1 MLSNCLFINL
11 KERTDRLANAQ
22 EQLQS
27 IGIIGERVSAV
38 KTEMGAIGCTMSH
51 IKCLE
56 LAKQRNYDMIFI
68 CEDDIQFTY
77 PTKLKQC
84 IDNFQK
90 TVEEWDVCII
100 GGNNGKPFHSVNQS
114 CIRVFNCQTTTGYI
128 VQKHYYETLITN
140 FRESV
145 QQLIRS
151 KDKRLHALDIYWKR
165 LQQTGKWFM
174 LTPIMAVQKEGYS
187 NIENRYVDY
196 RRMMSMI
203 SK

>member
-1 MLSNCLFINL
+1 MLNNCLFINL
-11 KERTDRLANAQ
+11 AERTDRLANVQ

-27 IGIIGERVSAV
+27 IGISGERVSAV
-38 KTEMGAIGCTMSH
+38 KTKMGAIGCTMSH

-56 LAKQRNYDMIFI
+56 LAQQRNYDMIFI

-77 PTKLKQC
+77 PSKLKQF
-84 IDNFQK
+84 IDDFQK
-90 TVEEWDVCII
+90 TVKEWDVCII
-100 GGNNGKPFHSVNQS
+100 GGNNGKPFQSVNQG

-151 KDKRLHALDIYWKR
+151 NDKMLHALDIYWKR

-187 NIENRYVDY
+187 DIENRYVDY